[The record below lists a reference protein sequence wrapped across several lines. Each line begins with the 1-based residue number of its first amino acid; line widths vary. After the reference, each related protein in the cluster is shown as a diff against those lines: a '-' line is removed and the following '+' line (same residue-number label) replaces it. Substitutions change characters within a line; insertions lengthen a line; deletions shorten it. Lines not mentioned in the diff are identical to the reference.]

1 MTTEDGWCP
10 CDSPMYATGDCP
22 IHDTHDCDYNACV
35 EPATYYHDEIAGDDE
50 IYYSCEKHKCSDCVE
65 TT

>member
-22 IHDTHDCDYNACV
+22 IHDTK
-35 EPATYYHDEIAGDDE
+35 
-50 IYYSCEKHKCSDCVE
+50 EKQ
-65 TT
+65 